1 MKTFS
6 RFFLPTLVIFL
17 SLFLVLASPAMAQ
30 TQEWELFNRKCVGPE
45 SSSVTG
51 PKGTI
56 TTTDAT
62 DVATI
67 QGFGCLIA
75 NVFSVAI
82 AFIGFAGFVMLVVG
96 SFRYLLSGGNA
107 KGTETARNTM
117 TFAIVGLVVA
127 LSAFIILSLIAQFT
141 GVGTIMQFVIP
152 DSDSGMN
159 FSDPVGGAG
168 GKAVISP
175 N

>member
-1 MKTFS
+1 M
-6 RFFLPTLVIFL
+6 IF
-17 SLFLVLASPAMAQ
+17 ASPAMAQ
-30 TQEWELFNRKCVGPE
+30 TQEWLSFNAKCVG
-45 SSSVTG
+45 S
-51 PKGTI
+51 GTN
-56 TTTDAT
+56 T

-127 LSAFIILSLIAQFT
+127 LSAFIILNLIAQFT

-159 FSDPVGGAG
+159 LTDPVGGGGGG
-168 GKAVISP
+168 GKAVRNP